1 MHCSSSFALNCL
13 NLFYIIYNNFTW
25 NPINRIDESGTA
37 VVELNIFLPILV
49 VPVLLLRDE
58 SFENDPH

>member
-1 MHCSSSFALNCL
+1 M
-13 NLFYIIYNNFTW
+13 

-58 SFENDPH
+58 SFENDPHYFQERPLVNSLLKR